1 MQFLHD
7 HRIIHRDLKPENILV
22 TTEGHVKIT
31 DFGLSIMGVYH
42 TTGGRGTLGY
52 SAPEMVTGDLY
63 GRAVDYFS
71 LGAILYDMCTHQQAF
86 PGSKANHV
94 DTAEP
99 DYPEDLSPIW
109 LDLLK
114 GLLHKSPYLRISEKR
129 EIRSHPFFI
138 SIKWE

>member
-52 SAPEMVTGDLY
+52 SAPEMVTGD
-63 GRAVDYFS
+63 F
-71 LGAILYDMCTHQQAF
+71 
-86 PGSKANHV
+86 
-94 DTAEP
+94 
-99 DYPEDLSPIW
+99 
-109 LDLLK
+109 
-114 GLLHKSPYLRISEKR
+114 PYLRISEKR

-138 SIKWE
+138 SIKWEDVENFRLQPPDQ